1 MKTMKILFTLVV
13 FVMMGLTVSAQAK
26 KDTTVI
32 FKVSIHCPSCKAK
45 LDKNMPFEKGIKD
58 YKLNMKDSTVLI
70 AFRTDKNSV
79 EALRAAIE
87 RHDVKVVG
95 ICDKDGKLMKC
106 DKTGINVAKKEIK
119 KLAREIVARN
129 MIAAGLADK
138 VAVRKSVMVN
148 VVTIAVPRR
157 VKQTSAARIRKSK
170 EIFLKDTKGAEQPFF
185 VLLIQDKLVHLV
197 ELSFHVL

>member
-32 FKVSIHCPSCKAK
+32 FKVGIHCPSCKAK
-45 LDKNMPFEKGIKD
+45 LDKDMPFEKGIKD

-70 AFRTDKNSV
+70 SFRTDKNSV

-95 ICDKDGKLMKC
+95 MCDKDGKLMKC
-106 DKTGINVAKKEIK
+106 GKAHKCCKEGNKEWRTEWRNSEDATEFAANRYSVAWTAPSFIE
-119 KLAREIVARN
+119 
-129 MIAAGLADK
+129 
-138 VAVRKSVMVN
+138 
-148 VVTIAVPRR
+148 RR
-157 VKQTSAARIRKSK
+157 
-170 EIFLKDTKGAEQPFF
+170 
-185 VLLIQDKLVHLV
+185 
-197 ELSFHVL
+197 